1 MAGGRLIHDRIRAT
15 LHLLSVLSVFVFAS
29 PSGGSFVA
37 AVICAD
43 GIVVASDSRGTINI
57 SRNEDKTPVAYF
69 DGIQK
74 IFPVGSNVLAS
85 YGRGTFSGLFFSNMV
100 EDFARTEYAKEPVD
114 RLLGA
119 FLIFSSKQYTHAVL
133 DQLWHEVMIA
143 GGYINDQPR
152 ICVFDA
158 ARSDK
163 GLSLFECVKS
173 GIAETSVTSLEKYDE
188 NTFLSMSSGDAAG
201 LIENAIGEHV
211 KKTSRQNEVG
221 GPISILR
228 ITKDA
233 ITWIRNEPPM
243 QRWQVTEDFLR
254 DVRSERIKLTI
265 IPPFSIDFLERLT
278 GRKTPSDK

>member
-1 MAGGRLIHDRIRAT
+1 MAGGRLIHDRMRAT

-74 IFPVGSNVLAS
+74 IFPVGSNALAS
-85 YGRGTFSGLFFSNMV
+85 YGRGTFSGLFFSSMV

-119 FLIFSSKQYTHAVL
+119 FLVFSSKQYTHEVL

-143 GGYINDQPR
+143 GGYINEEPR
-152 ICVFDA
+152 ICIFDA
-158 ARSDK
+158 ARSDM
-163 GLSLFECVKS
+163 GLPLLDCIRN
-173 GIAETSVTSLEKYDE
+173 GIAETGATLLESYDE
-188 NTFLSMSSGDAAG
+188 KALRSMSSGEATEV
-201 LIENAIGEHV
+201 IENAIVDYARRTG
-211 KKTSRQNEVG
+211 RQNEVG

-233 ITWIRNEPPM
+233 ITWIRNEPPV

-278 GRKTPSDK
+278 GRKPPSDK